1 MDYYGALPSYFK
13 GLEKCPVGGLKNV
26 TEDDGFFFL
35 TANAKEKCTACL
47 FIKVHNVS
55 NRKSLA
61 LKKQTKTVTFSW
73 KNHPHRSHQQLNIWQ
88 QT

>member
-13 GLEKCPVGGLKNV
+13 RLEKCPVGGLKNV
-26 TEDDGFFFL
+26 TKDDGFFL
-35 TANAKEKCTACL
+35 TANAKEKRTACL

-61 LKKQTKTVTFSW
+61 LKNKQK
-73 KNHPHRSHQQLNIWQ
+73 QLYSPGKITHIEAISN
-88 QT
+88 